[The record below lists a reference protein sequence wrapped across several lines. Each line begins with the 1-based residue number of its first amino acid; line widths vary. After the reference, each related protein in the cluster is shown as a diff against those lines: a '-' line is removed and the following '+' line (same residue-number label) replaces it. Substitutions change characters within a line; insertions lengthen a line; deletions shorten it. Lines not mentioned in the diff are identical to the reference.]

1 MLTLD
6 DLKDWLHRDLSA
18 TDKLLI
24 VLAYLDKPSYLEGI
38 RIAAKEAGWSLKQV
52 SNPSQLLKQ
61 SRGRAINNGSTW
73 ELTEKG
79 KRYLKGK
86 GVPLNEGP
94 SKTTAN
100 DLRQILS
107 GIKDQQ
113 TADFVEEAIGCCE
126 AHLYRSAVVM
136 SWLAAVHVLRQHVM
150 DDHLSAFNAE
160 MRGVHS
166 NWKDIKQ
173 ISDFESL
180 KESEFLLRSFRISV
194 IDKSQRKL
202 LDECLDRRN
211 QCGHP
216 SSFKVAENTVRHHIE
231 ALILNIFQPLT
242 K

>member
-18 TDKLLI
+18 TDKLLT
-24 VLAYLDKPSYLEGI
+24 VLAYHDGPSELKEVRSI
-38 RIAAKEAGWSLKQV
+38 AKEAGWSLRKV
-52 SNPSQLLKQ
+52 SNPSQLLSQ
-61 SRGRAINNGSTW
+61 SKGRAISNGKTW

-79 KRYLKGK
+79 KAYLKGK

-94 SKTTAN
+94 SKTTAS

-136 SWLAAVHVLRQHVM
+136 SWLAAVHVLRRHVM
-150 DDHLSAFNAE
+150 DDHLSTFNTE
-160 MRGVHS
+160 MRGAHPK
-166 NWKDIKQ
+166 WKDIKQ

-180 KESEFLLRSFRISV
+180 KESEFLLRIFRISA

-202 LDECLDRRN
+202 LEECLDRRN

-231 ALILNIFQPLT
+231 ALILNIFQPLA